1 MTVQEFLDRTD
12 DKELIEMCKECEM
25 WVQTGICPNGKFEAL
40 YNRVETF
47 CCDKRDL
54 EDYVLRE
61 ALNRFK
67 DIVPI
72 LLKRYPKEFVK

>member
-1 MTVQEFLDRTD
+1 MIIQELLDRTN
-12 DKELIEMCKECEM
+12 DKELIEMCKDCET
-25 WVQTGICPNGKFEAL
+25 WTQTGICPNGRFEEF
-40 YNRVETF
+40 YNSVNTV
-47 CCDKRDL
+47 CNDKRDL

-72 LLKRYPKEFVK
+72 LLKRYPREFVK

>member
-61 ALNRFK
+61 ALNR
-67 DIVPI
+67 
-72 LLKRYPKEFVK
+72 LKISFRFC

>member
-1 MTVQEFLDRTD
+1 MTVQEFLDKTD

-25 WVQTGICPNGKFEAL
+25 WAQTGICPDGRFEEL
-40 YNRVETF
+40 YNRIETV

-54 EDYVLRE
+54 EEYVLRE

>member
-12 DKELIEMCKECEM
+12 DKELIEMCKECEA
-25 WVQTGICPNGKFEAL
+25 WSQTGICPKGRFEEF
-40 YNRVETF
+40 YNHVNTA
-47 CCDKRDL
+47 CNDKRDL

-67 DIVPI
+67 VVVPI
-72 LLKRYPKEFVK
+72 LLKRYPREFVK